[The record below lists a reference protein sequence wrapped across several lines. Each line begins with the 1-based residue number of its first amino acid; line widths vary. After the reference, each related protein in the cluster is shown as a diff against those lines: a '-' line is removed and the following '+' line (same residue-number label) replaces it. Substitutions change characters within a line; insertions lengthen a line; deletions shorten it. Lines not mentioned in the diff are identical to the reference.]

1 MAQDQAVL
9 DRLDDEQLVDALLAL
24 PVKTVAAIGR
34 GPHKP
39 TKRVAI
45 QVQLA
50 LALELLLC
58 APLRIKNLVA
68 LSLDRHFFRATLN
81 GVDLTLLRIPG
92 DQTKTG
98 EPAEH
103 ILTEDTAKLL
113 HLYVQVYRPLVRAEA
128 GEWLFPGQCGH
139 KTENTLGDQLA
150 RWIRGELGIAFHT
163 HLMRKIVP
171 KLYLDIDPGGLEVVR
186 RLLGHRSD
194 QMLRK
199 TYLQKVHRASQ
210 QKYVHA
216 LEDRRLGAFGLA
228 RIDAS
233 RAKGGANG

>member
-1 MAQDQAVL
+1 M
-9 DRLDDEQLVDALLAL
+9 AL
-24 PVKTVAAIGR
+24 PLKTVAAIRR

-39 TKRVAI
+39 TKRVAV

-81 GVDLTLLRIPG
+81 GVDVTLLRIAG
-92 DQTKTG
+92 DQTKNG
-98 EPAEH
+98 ESAEH

-113 HLYVQVYRPLVRAEA
+113 HLYVEVYRPLIQAEA
-128 GEWLFPGQCGH
+128 GKWLFPGKRGH

-150 RWIRGELGIAFHT
+150 RWIRGELGIAFHP

-171 KLYLDIDPGGLEVVR
+171 KLYLDMDPGGLEVVR

-216 LEDRRLGAFGLA
+216 LEERRLSAFGLA